1 MDSDAK
7 MFVHHSHG
15 TSRPRIKCWIMRQ
28 LIFTIQLSKKKSS
41 SLSKTKSRNS
51 ERKKKW
57 RGLQLLSG
65 GNWFIG
71 SILPASVLN
80 AFRRGSLLSSSQQ
93 PPPTEETK
101 KKSLDEKI
109 RAKKNRQKKS
119 ENEREIRWLGS
130 AG

>member
-1 MDSDAK
+1 VLDYASIDLHYPA
-7 MFVHHSHG
+7 F
-15 TSRPRIKCWIMRQ
+15 Q
-28 LIFTIQLSKKKSS
+28 KKSS

-65 GNWFIG
+65 GNRFIG

-109 RAKKNRQKKS
+109 RAKKKEANKP
-119 ENEREIRWLGS
+119 ENEEKSDGSVQRGNRHTDQSHVQRETCDLVC
-130 AG
+130 